1 MPRVSISTLTIA
13 AAGLLSAALMVA
25 FAVPARSESR
35 TIRVPADESS
45 IQDAIDAARDGDT
58 VLVSPGV
65 YHEVLHLDGKRITL
79 ASNYLNSLD
88 EADIRGTVLDGVIPL
103 STGGSRRAAA
113 LLSIGHGAGPS
124 PKEKGDTKKATATN
138 PSLPTRIVGFTIRN
152 ADDGISCRAA
162 VEIAHNRFIANTD
175 AIDYESGGGQ
185 CHHNVFEK
193 NRDDAVDVDGPTSV
207 QIKHNRMSDSGD
219 DGVEIRLH
227 PYSGPTLDIVIRH
240 NTISAS
246 KEDGIQ
252 IIDYSDVSDRKIT
265 ISHNLIEKTKMAAI
279 GCMSKG
285 NSEEN
290 YEGADIPEPIFI
302 HHNTF
307 VDNHRGISGGASLTL
322 PDNVIRA
329 GEGSLAKERG
339 H

>member
-13 AAGLLSAALMVA
+13 AAVLLGAALMAA
-25 FAVPARSESR
+25 FAVPARTDPR

-65 YHEVLHLDGKRITL
+65 YHEVLILDGKRITL
-79 ASNYLNSLD
+79 ASNYLHSQD
-88 EADIRGTVLDGVIPL
+88 KPDIRRTVLDGVIPL

-113 LLSIGHGAGPS
+113 VLSIGHGAGPTVKPS
-124 PKEKGDTKKATATN
+124 KHEATAAK
-138 PSLPTRIVGFTIRN
+138 PKWPTRIVGFTIQN

-162 VEIAHNRFIANTD
+162 VEIAHNRFVANTD
-175 AIDYESGGGQ
+175 AIDYESGGGL

-207 QIKHNRMSDSGD
+207 RIEHNLMSDSGD
-219 DGVEIRLH
+219 DGIEIRLH

-240 NTISAS
+240 NTITAS

-279 GCMSKG
+279 GCMSQG
-285 NSEEN
+285 NSKED

-302 HHNTF
+302 HNNTF
-307 VDNHRGISGGASLTL
+307 VDNHRGISGGKSLTVA
-322 PDNVIRA
+322 DNVFRTGKKGARA
-329 GEGSLAKERG
+329 EPRG
-339 H
+339 R